1 MKIPAF
7 IKIII
12 FNTVCRSFLLLSTFP
27 VFSFLPRVFPM
38 PLYNFAHYN
47 VVLNNAPLSDRDK
60 RKKKKKR
67 DCNGLL
73 FSGNLDTSSLT
84 PGGSVVTLVCDFRRR

>member
-60 RKKKKKR
+60 RKKKK
-67 DCNGLL
+67 
-73 FSGNLDTSSLT
+73 T
-84 PGGSVVTLVCDFRRR
+84 